1 MTMAEIDSFVSKF
14 KNLLH
19 CEKNASL
26 SLKTEAGR
34 VHVVLSVE
42 LEHHDV
48 FAPVPGFRPYMTRN
62 IVHQGKEDEQRELPK
77 DILEKKSLAMKLL
90 LQRIKKRI
98 VKLLILL
105 KKWCQRLLRISF

>member
-19 CEKNASL
+19 CEKNDSL

-48 FAPVPGFRPYMTRN
+48 SAPVPGFRPYMTRN
-62 IVHQGKEDEQRELPK
+62 SPSRQRRRAK
-77 DILEKKSLAMKLL
+77 RAAKRHSGEKKVW
-90 LQRIKKRI
+90 Q
-98 VKLLILL
+98 
-105 KKWCQRLLRISF
+105 